1 MKRFVA
7 IALLLLGSFSLF
19 AQQWDVEFDCP
30 GANLLQ
36 GCKDGEENCLFVGK
50 DNSDAWVM
58 RFHEDGTYESRTYG
72 SAGRSYCL
80 LNVLALPNGKYFA
93 TGSSTDIASSTDSVL
108 VMVFDNNLDVL
119 TERLYPLDSGYWAV
133 PYSQMILDD
142 DGSVLA
148 FITQKKEL
156 DSKIWDFRGSF
167 WRFDEDGECL
177 AYRLCY
183 SDYPDPE
190 NWLHTMMTQQ
200 LLKSPK
206 GDRYIVLAGGG
217 KHGNVSSLDHFDNN
231 FHFVYD
237 YNIIVNNWGVMQYY
251 SDHWLNDSVLLL
263 TGSCCCDN
271 PHSNQMNLFVA
282 KVDLEGNILQK
293 VEINKKDTIMY
304 SGYCSNNMAYC
315 NDSTIYFLGN
325 CGPGMYYDP
334 FYPEIYMTNV
344 DLEILGKITFPDEM
358 KKISVAVLP
367 MSDQGCIV
375 LTQRHV
381 LHGGPEHIRVRRF
394 SREDFN
400 PIPCGVS
407 KIPKEQ
413 LDALAF
419 PNPAGDEIHLDISE
433 LPAGKEHRISISDA
447 MGRTVM
453 SRIIRGEGNV
463 LTIGISGF
471 KSGIYTCQIYNAEKE
486 IVSGKFVKE

>member
-1 MKRFVA
+1 MNRLMILSCFLS
-7 IALLLLGSFSLF
+7 IMLPLH
-19 AQQWDVEFDCP
+19 AQMWDVSLERP

-80 LNVLALPNGKYFA
+80 LNVLALSNGKYFA

-108 VMVFDNNLDVL
+108 VMVFDNDLDVL

-167 WRFDEDGECL
+167 WRFNEDGECL

-183 SDYPDPE
+183 SDYPNPE

-237 YNIIVNNWGVMQYY
+237 YNIIVNNWGVGQYY

-263 TGSCCCDN
+263 TGRCCCDN

-293 VEINKKDTIMY
+293 VEINKKDTTTYAGWFRTMT
-304 SGYCSNNMAYC
+304 YC

-325 CGPGMYYDP
+325 CYPDEYYDP
-334 FYPEIYMTNV
+334 QYPEIYLTNV
-344 DLEILGKITFPDEM
+344 DLEILGRISYPDEM
-358 KKISVAVLP
+358 GDWSEGVLP
-367 MSDQGCIV
+367 MPDQGCVV
-375 LTQRHV
+375 LTDRDV

-413 LDALAF
+413 IEALAF
-419 PNPAGDEIHLDISE
+419 PNPTSGQLNIDISSV
-433 LPAGKEHRISISDA
+433 PYKESNKIRIIDQKGSLLMD
-447 MGRTVM
+447 
-453 SRIIRGEGNV
+453 RIIRQAGNL
-463 LTIGISGF
+463 LTLDVSSLP
-471 KSGIYTCQIYNAEKE
+471 SGIYFYQIYNTENELLK
-486 IVSGKFVKE
+486 GKFIKE

>member
-1 MKRFVA
+1 MKRLMILSCFLS
-7 IALLLLGSFSLF
+7 IMLPLH
-19 AQQWDVEFDCP
+19 AQMWDVSLDCP

-108 VMVFDNNLDVL
+108 VMVFDNDLDVL

-167 WRFDEDGECL
+167 WRFNDNGECL

-231 FHFVYD
+231 FHFVND
-237 YNIIVNNWGVMQYY
+237 YNIIVNDWGVGQYY

-263 TGSCCCDN
+263 TGRCCCEIPSSD
-271 PHSNQMNLFVA
+271 QIDLFVA
-282 KVDLEGNILQK
+282 KVDLEGNVLQK
-293 VEINKKDTIMY
+293 VEINMKDTTTY
-304 SGYCSNNMAYC
+304 AGDSRPMAYC

-325 CGPGMYYDP
+325 CFPGTLYDP
-334 FYPEIYMTNV
+334 GYPEIYLTDV
-344 DLEILGKITFPDEM
+344 DLEILGRISFPDEM
-358 KKISVAVLP
+358 TDWSEVVLP
-367 MSDQGCIV
+367 MPDQGCVI
-375 LTQRHV
+375 LTDHAI
-381 LHGGPEHIRVRRF
+381 LYGGTEHIRVRRF

-413 LDALAF
+413 LEALTF
-419 PNPAGDEIHLDISE
+419 PNPTSGQLNIDISSV
-433 LPAGKEHRISISDA
+433 PYKESNKIRIIDQKGSLLMD
-447 MGRTVM
+447 
-453 SRIIRGEGNV
+453 RIIRQAGNL
-463 LTIGISGF
+463 LTLDVSSLP
-471 KSGIYTCQIYNAEKE
+471 SGIYFYQIYNTENELLK
-486 IVSGKFVKE
+486 GKFIKE